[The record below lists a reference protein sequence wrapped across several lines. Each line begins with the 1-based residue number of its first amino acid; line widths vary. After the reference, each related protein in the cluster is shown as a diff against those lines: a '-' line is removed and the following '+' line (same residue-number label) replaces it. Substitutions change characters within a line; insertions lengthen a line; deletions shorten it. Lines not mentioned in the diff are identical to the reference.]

1 MRIKKAVITA
11 AGERQRL
18 LPLQTLIDRDG
29 EEKSVLGILI
39 EQALLANI
47 DDVCV
52 VVWPGD
58 EARYAEAAGKHAGH
72 VRFLPQPRPLGYG
85 HAVYSAREFVGGDPF
100 LHLVGDHLY
109 AGSTATCCA
118 QRLVDVARSEEC
130 AVSAVQITRESLLPS
145 YGAVSGRRLPGRQ
158 GLYRIDTVIE
168 KPTPTEAE
176 RRLTATGLRAGHYLC
191 FFGMHVLTPTVMDL
205 LKEKLEASPDAR
217 PPLSAAL
224 AELARREQYLA
235 LEEADRRYDIGE
247 RYGLL
252 TAQLA
257 LALNGRDRGEVLA
270 RMVELLAVGQVVPP
284 ARDEIASPTRNGQ

>member
-1 MRIKKAVITA
+1 LRIKKAVITA

-85 HAVYSAREFVGGDPF
+85 DAVYSAREFVGRDPF

-109 AGSTATCCA
+109 AGGTATCCA
-118 QRLVDVARSEEC
+118 QRLVDVARSEAC
-130 AVSAVQITRESLLPS
+130 AVSAVQITRESLLPQ

-205 LKEKLEASPDAR
+205 LKEKLEAAPDAR

-257 LALNGRDRGEVLA
+257 LALNGRDRAEVLA
-270 RMVELLAVGQVVPP
+270 RLVELLAAREAGAAAGGAGQ
-284 ARDEIASPTRNGQ
+284 

>member
-1 MRIKKAVITA
+1 LRIKKAVITA

-39 EQALLANI
+39 EQCLLANV

-52 VVWPGD
+52 VVFPGD

-72 VRFLPQPRPLGYG
+72 VRFTPQVHPRGYG
-85 HAVYSAREFVGGDPF
+85 HAVYSAREFVGRDPF

-109 AGSTATCCA
+109 AGSSATCCA
-118 QRLVDVARSEEC
+118 QRLVEAARAESC
-130 AVSAVQITRESLLPS
+130 SVSAVQVTRESLLPNF
-145 YGAVSGRRLPGRQ
+145 GAVSGRRLPGRQ

-205 LKEKLEASPDAR
+205 LEEQLDQPDAR

-235 LEEADRRYDIGE
+235 LEEYDRRYDIGQ

-257 LALNGRDRGEVLA
+257 LALNGCDRSEVLA
-270 RMVELLAVGQVVPP
+270 RLVELLASREQAAEVAGPSTP
-284 ARDEIASPTRNGQ
+284 GAGR